1 MSARIISLK
10 DASVAAAIRK
20 LHAGQLRAPAP
31 RRAVN
36 GPIHTGQMGLSVPG
50 CATPNQPVGEECAP
64 YGCDLPAALGRKV
77 PGWRGDCKTLALTLV
92 SEDLAASGT
101 DTIEVT
107 SKITMC
113 ARRLVVVTTGS
124 AGFTMRNFF
133 INNEAQWVRDNI
145 FHSQHFANLAFGV
158 DLRGDCVVPGS
169 TISMDITNLDGDN
182 AQSFYAMLIGPAI
195 S

>member
-1 MSARIISLK
+1 MSARII
-10 DASVAAAIRK
+10 DMRAFGVAAAIRK
-20 LHAGQLRAPAP
+20 LQGGQAP
-31 RRAVN
+31 RRVVN
-36 GPIHTGQMGLSVPG
+36 GPIHTGQMACPSP
-50 CATPNQPVGEECAP
+50 QSPVGEECAP

-77 PGWRGDCKTLALTLV
+77 PGWRGDCKTLALTLTDEGV
-92 SEDLAASGT
+92 LAGASVQ
-101 DTIEVT
+101 IEVV

-124 AGFTMRNFF
+124 AGFTMTNFF

-169 TISMDITNLDGDN
+169 TLSIDITNLDADN